1 MAMENVRTVTGSR
14 PATGITDADF
24 DAYKAIEIDNARAG
38 GNAYEVAYT
47 LTGTTANEDNV
58 YGILGNKDSNIS
70 ATTGARDT
78 LITGGIVPMQFSTT
92 YVAATHKGLGVVTST
107 TAGVV
112 NHVTA
117 GGKGRIVDGGTLT
130 IKGTSRNVVWVDLDA
145 R

>member
-14 PATGITDADF
+14 PATGITDAHF
-24 DAYKAIEIDNARAG
+24 DAYLVVQIDNSRS
-38 GNAYEVAYT
+38 GNNPYEIAYT
-47 LTGTTANEDNV
+47 LTGTTANEDDV
-58 YGILGNKDSNIS
+58 YAVLGNKDSNIS

-78 LITGGIVPMQFSTT
+78 LITGGIVPIQFSTT

-112 NHVTA
+112 NHVAA